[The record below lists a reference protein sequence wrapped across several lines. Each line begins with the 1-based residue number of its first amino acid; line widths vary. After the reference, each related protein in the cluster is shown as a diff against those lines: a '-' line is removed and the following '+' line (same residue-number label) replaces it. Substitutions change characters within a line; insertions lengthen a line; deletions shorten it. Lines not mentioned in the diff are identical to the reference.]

1 MKIRVKGWSCNRFR
15 LFLHESAALMCR
27 KMSNYNLLCYS
38 RIGSMMEEKGDEHN
52 TCECDAAD
60 HCNGQKIGF
69 FRTAKKIKKGRDF

>member
-15 LFLHESAALMCR
+15 LFLHESTALICR

-52 TCECDAAD
+52 GKE
-60 HCNGQKIGF
+60 N
-69 FRTAKKIKKGRDF
+69 